1 LAWYCK
7 GVKLRRE
14 YARQHTIALSKES
27 AMLGL
32 GLIGFLIVGLVAGYI
47 AERMTGRSH
56 TLLQNLLTGV
66 VGAYLGGILFW
77 VLGLQA
83 TNIIGALI
91 VATIGAI
98 VLLLIVQRIQR

>member
-1 LAWYCK
+1 LAWRSDRA
-7 GVKLRRE
+7 KLRRE
-14 YARQHTIALSKES
+14 YARKRNVVLTKER

-32 GLIGFLIVGLVAGYI
+32 GLIGFLIVGLIAGYI

-77 VLGLQA
+77 VLGLQP

-98 VLLLIVQRIQR
+98 VLLMIVQRVQR